1 MIPYI
6 DPARGDRV
14 QTLLRGF
21 RTTKCA
27 RRNFRCIG
35 QDHAY
40 VDVQRRYMIY
50 HLFSPP
56 FSGIPYSQSKYMV
69 RRFISEYFPS
79 CSTKTFSLTGSI
91 GEANQ

>member
-50 HLFSPP
+50 HLLSPP
-56 FSGIPYSQSKYMV
+56 FSSIPYSQSKYMFV
-69 RRFISEYFPS
+69 DSLVNISLPVAPKHF
-79 CSTKTFSLTGSI
+79 L
-91 GEANQ
+91 